1 MVRWSSKEPPIQRII
16 VVANRL
22 PVAREDDAWVTSPGG
37 LVRALVPVLQNAS
50 GAWVGWSGI
59 PDFESSPFEH
69 DGILQRP
76 VTLSESDVEEFY
88 FGFCNG
94 TLWPLYHDGIVTAQ
108 FHRHWWGPYRDV
120 NRKYAEA
127 TADVA
132 RPGDIAWVQDYQLQL
147 VPAMLREMIPETT
160 IGFYLHIPFPPL
172 EIFSRLPW
180 RRQVLEGLLGAD
192 VLAFQT
198 KQSADNFRRAATQIV
213 GARHV
218 SRRRELEWNGRT
230 IHLQPAPIAI
240 DTTDFER
247 LARSPEIQSRASDI
261 REELGDPDHVILGVD
276 RLDYT
281 KGIDARLKAF
291 STLLDR
297 SPEKATQY
305 AFVQLA
311 VPSRE
316 QVPAY
321 QDLRI
326 DIEQIVSRINGEYGE
341 PGRAPVSYLYRSLP
355 FDELV
360 AYYVAAD
367 IMLVTPLRDGM
378 NLVAKEY
385 AASRTNE
392 DGVLILSEF
401 AGAAEELKSAVIVNP
416 YDVDAVADAIEQA
429 ATMPK
434 DEQRSRMRRLRRTV
448 NSSDVFEWAKDC
460 LQMLED
466 A

>member
-1 MVRWSSKEPPIQRII
+1 MPSTERPTVQRII

-22 PVAREDDAWVTSPGG
+22 PVARVDDEWVMSPGG

-50 GAWVGWSGI
+50 GAWVGWTGI
-59 PDFESSPFEH
+59 PDFDIEPFDH
-69 DGILQRP
+69 DGITQRP
-76 VTLSESDVEEFY
+76 VLLTERDVDEFY

-94 TLWPLYHDGIVTAQ
+94 TLWPLYHDGIVPAE
-108 FHRHWWGPYRDV
+108 FHRHWWGPYREV

-127 TADVA
+127 TNDVLND
-132 RPGDIAWVQDYQLQL
+132 GDIAWVQDYQLQL
-147 VPAMLREMIPETT
+147 VPEMLREMRPTLT

-180 RRQVLEGLLGAD
+180 RKQVLEGLLGSD

-198 KQSADNFRRAATQIV
+198 KQSADNFHRAARKLAGAEYV
-213 GARHV
+213 G
-218 SRRRELEWNGRT
+218 RRDLRWQGRN
-230 IHLQPAPIAI
+230 IHIQPAPIAI
-240 DTTDFER
+240 DNNEFDTM
-247 LARSPEIQSRASDI
+247 ARSPAVQLRAREIRS
-261 REELGDPDHVILGVD
+261 EMGDPKHLILGID

-297 SPEKATQY
+297 SPSRAHRY
-305 AFVQLA
+305 SLVQIA

-321 QDLRI
+321 QQLRL
-326 DIEQIVSRINGEYGE
+326 DIEQMVSRINGEYGQ
-341 PGRAPVSYLYRSLP
+341 PGQVPVSYLYRSVP
-355 FDELV
+355 FEEMV

-385 AASRTNE
+385 AASRVDE

-401 AGAAEELKSAVIVNP
+401 AGAAEQLTSAIIVNP
-416 YDVDAVADAIEQA
+416 YDVEAVAASIHQA
-429 ATMPK
+429 AHMEP
-434 DEQRSRMRRLRRTV
+434 DEQRKRMRRLRRTV
-448 NSSDVFEWAKDC
+448 DRADVFDWAKTC
-460 LQMLED
+460 LAMLED